1 MSDQLPFGDAR
12 REAIERKL
20 LAFGFTSYQ
29 QFAEACAA
37 LLLQEHPT
45 FVHAVRAACH
55 LESDAAPCG
64 RRTTLGVL
72 ALMVAADGA
81 HGLCTHAT
89 GARSPPPPPATLPWR
104 SARNSL
110 LSSKGGP

>member
-20 LAFGFTSYQ
+20 LALGFTSYQ

-55 LESDAAPCG
+55 LESDAGQMTWIEPG
-64 RRTTLGVL
+64 KDT
-72 ALMVAADGA
+72 DGDD
-81 HGLCTHAT
+81 L
-89 GARSPPPPPATLPWR
+89 
-104 SARNSL
+104 
-110 LSSKGGP
+110 